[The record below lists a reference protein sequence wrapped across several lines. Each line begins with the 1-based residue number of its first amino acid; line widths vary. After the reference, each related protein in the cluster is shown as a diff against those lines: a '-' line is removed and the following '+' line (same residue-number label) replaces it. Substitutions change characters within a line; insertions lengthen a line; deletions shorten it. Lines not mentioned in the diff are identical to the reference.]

1 MASFIS
7 NKKNLLKLPEIITS
21 ESGYLINEYKDLS
34 SIANG
39 LFSIDN
45 KNLKKENNLRC
56 ADVIIYYDE
65 DTHYASMSC
74 QTIDAN
80 IYYTLDGSDPNS
92 SKTKYS
98 NSILIDN
105 NCTIKANAW
114 KDGIN
119 PSEIASLQVGVL
131 AIIIGYDNNT
141 IGYNGNEIGY
151 KEEEN
156 GN

>member
-7 NKKNLLKLPEIITS
+7 TKKNLLNLPEIITS

-34 SIANG
+34 LIVNG
-39 LFSIDN
+39 FFSIDN

-56 ADVIIYYDE
+56 ADVIISYDE

-74 QTIDAN
+74 QTIDAD
-80 IYYTLDGSDPNS
+80 IYYTLDGSDPDS
-92 SKTKYS
+92 SKTKYGD
-98 NSILIDN
+98 SILIDS

-119 PSEIASLQVGVL
+119 PSEIASLQIGVL